1 MTAYSTVTMEQAQ
14 ERMKTLR
21 EFFQTVRL
29 LEADEIQGELKAS
42 ALEGEDSSC
51 GHCYDYWKKGEACRN
66 CISRLALQGKTQKAK
81 LEMCGSDICHVISKY
96 MVIDGKEYVMEL
108 IGCLND
114 DCLIDFYS
122 RETLVSKLNVHYD
135 EIYKDVLTDSYNRR
149 FYEEQVKNRRTFAG
163 VAMIDLDDFKLYND
177 IYGHSAGD
185 KVLCTI
191 AGEIRKSIRKTDR
204 LIRYGGDEFLLIMPG
219 IPKEIFAQELERIRL
234 RINEINVPG
243 YSDIRVAVSVGGAVC
258 ENETIEDTVDRADRL
273 MYLAKMRKNMIVTED
288 DMNSL
293 EIRRKRPIILVVDD
307 SEMNRELLSRIL
319 QDEYNV
325 IEARNGEECISTLDK
340 YGKDISL
347 VLLDIIMPGVDGF
360 GVLEYMTAQHLIESI
375 PVITITGDDSE
386 TSVRRAYEMGASDYI
401 SRPFD
406 TRVVYR
412 RVSNT
417 IKLYAKQRRLV
428 SIVANQ
434 IVELEKNNRVLMG
447 VFSRIEEFRDGR
459 SVKNPI
465 RVVQT
470 TKLLLD
476 RLISKT
482 GRYHLNAGDVAM
494 ICTASSLHDIGKLG
508 IEEKILAKPGALTP
522 EEYETVKW
530 HTEVGA
536 RLIGN
541 LGPYREELLVRYAY
555 QICRWHHERYDGSGY
570 PDGLVGDNI
579 PITAQV
585 VSVADVYDA
594 LLSDRVYQKAYSHE
608 KAIRMILNG
617 ECGVFNPLLME
628 CLEEIQDKLR
638 DLQPDMKF

>member
-1 MTAYSTVTMEQAQ
+1 
-14 ERMKTLR
+14 
-21 EFFQTVRL
+21 
-29 LEADEIQGELKAS
+29 
-42 ALEGEDSSC
+42 
-51 GHCYDYWKKGEACRN
+51 
-66 CISRLALQGKTQKAK
+66 
-81 LEMCGSDICHVISKY
+81 
-96 MVIDGKEYVMEL
+96 
-108 IGCLND
+108 
-114 DCLIDFYS
+114 
-122 RETLVSKLNVHYD
+122 
-135 EIYKDVLTDSYNRR
+135 
-149 FYEEQVKNRRTFAG
+149 
-163 VAMIDLDDFKLYND
+163 MIDLDDFKLYND

-293 EIRRKRPIILVVDD
+293 ETRRKRPIILVVDD

-494 ICTASSLHDIGKLG
+494 ICMASSLHDIGKLG

-522 EEYETVKW
+522 EEYETVKR

-608 KAIRMILNG
+608 EAIRMILNG